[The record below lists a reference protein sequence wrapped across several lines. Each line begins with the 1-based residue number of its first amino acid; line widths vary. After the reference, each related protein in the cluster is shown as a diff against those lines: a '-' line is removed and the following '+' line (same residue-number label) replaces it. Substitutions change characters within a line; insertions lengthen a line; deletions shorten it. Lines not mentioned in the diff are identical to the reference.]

1 MHGMEGTSD
10 KRKPSDQKFFLTEVL
25 MTGVDGSDV
34 AKGDTG
40 RVTTAC
46 VLEDRGGKCHPQSP
60 WGE

>member
-1 MHGMEGTSD
+1 
-10 KRKPSDQKFFLTEVL
+10 

-46 VLEDRGGKCHPQSP
+46 VLEDRDGKCHPLSP
-60 WGE
+60 WVDDHSWPLLSQMGVS